1 MVVALNRG
9 GDGLVVVVVV
19 VVVVGLGGVVDAVG
33 FGVFR
38 GFGDLVDAVES
49 PVLAVGG
56 LGTAG
61 INRHNV
67 RNTVS

>member
-9 GDGLVVVVVV
+9 GDGLVVVVV
-19 VVVVGLGGVVDAVG
+19 GLGGVVDAVG
-33 FGVFR
+33 LGGLGV
-38 GFGDLVDAVES
+38 LVDAVES

-67 RNTVS
+67 RNTVY

>member
-1 MVVALNRG
+1 MVLALNRG
-9 GDGLVVVVVV
+9 EDGLVVVVF
-19 VVVVGLGGVVDAVG
+19 GLGGVVDAVG
-33 FGVFR
+33 GGGFR
-38 GFGDLVDAVES
+38 GFGDLVDTVES